1 MPTVRPTLLAGLLA
15 AGLAVPALAQ
25 SDDEVARFL
34 SAAASAGCLITAETG
49 TLIEERSGLD
59 PETLRKIIE
68 RLVVEQ
74 GVAAQQTTAGTVVV
88 RVTAGPC
95 AG

>member
-1 MPTVRPTLLAGLLA
+1 MRILRTALLAGLLA
-15 AGLAVPALAQ
+15 GPALAQ
-25 SDDEVARFL
+25 SDAEVARFL
-34 SAAASAGCLITAETG
+34 TAAASAGCLITAETG
-49 TLIEERSGLD
+49 PVIELRSGLD
-59 PETLRKIIE
+59 ADTLRKIIE